1 MPTMLAEAATP
12 TLLVRPGLDV
22 LRRNPTLCEIG
33 ESWGKIELKLETE
46 DTRYWLTTEGLPER
60 SRQAPANY
68 VVNFVTIEKRT
79 REGRW
84 DLSAVF
90 SPEAWKL
97 SQAFDY
103 CQLLY
108 REMRV
113 LNERLEA
120 QSTNL
125 YAESLEMIERYVIT
139 RVLRITKG
147 NQSKAAKML
156 GITRGSLRN
165 KIHALGISIDQVV
178 HIENSVPE
186 KVSAKAE

>member
-1 MPTMLAEAATP
+1 MPATLAEAVTP
-12 TLLVRPGLDV
+12 TLLVRPGLEV
-22 LRRNPTLCEIG
+22 LRRNPTLCEID

-60 SRQAPANY
+60 SRQSPANY

-79 REGRW
+79 HEGRW

-108 REMRV
+108 REMRG
-113 LNERLEA
+113 LTQQLEEHFSWETQRQIDA
-120 QSTNL
+120 VRQEIEHANRVIR
-125 YAESLEMIERYVIT
+125 SL
-139 RVLRITKG
+139 
-147 NQSKAAKML
+147 S
-156 GITRGSLRN
+156 
-165 KIHALGISIDQVV
+165 DQVR
-178 HIENSVPE
+178 SCGC
-186 KVSAKAE
+186 